1 MTHPHEIV
9 APWLD
14 SPGPLTVF
22 ADHGQEGF
30 GEPLAIMFRPG
41 NAGSN
46 TVADHIEVTRLALAQ
61 MPRRPQRP
69 VLIRADSG
77 SGTRE
82 FLAWMARP
90 GSHGWPTRSGSR

>member
-22 ADHGQEGF
+22 ADHGQEGS
-30 GEPLAIMFRPG
+30 GEPLAIMLRPG

-46 TVADHIEVTRLALAQ
+46 TAADHIEVTRLALAQ
-61 MPRRPQRP
+61 MPRHLQRR

-77 SGTRE
+77 GGGLLGRVHDD
-82 FLAWMARP
+82 R
-90 GSHGWPTRSGSR
+90 